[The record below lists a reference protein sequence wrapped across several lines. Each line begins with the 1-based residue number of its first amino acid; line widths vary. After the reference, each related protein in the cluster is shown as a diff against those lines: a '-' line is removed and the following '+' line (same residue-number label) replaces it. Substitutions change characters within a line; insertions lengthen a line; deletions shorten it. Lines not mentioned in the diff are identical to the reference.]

1 MRRRAFGDMGCVKRP
16 ECDPSDDLF
25 RARLSNQ
32 LDGKHPSER
41 LAGLI
46 DWDSFE
52 TEVGALYRETLGL
65 PGTPKRLM
73 SSSPI

>member
-1 MRRRAFGDMGCVKRP
+1 MRQRRP

-32 LDGKHPSER
+32 LDGKHPLER

-46 DWDSFE
+46 DCDSFE
-52 TEVGALYRETLGL
+52 TEFGALYHETLGL
-65 PGTPKRLM
+65 SGRPKRLM
-73 SSSPI
+73 SRSPICSTSTFCR